1 MMFILLVLV
10 LLVVGVFSKAKT
22 WTRRFD
28 IALDIF
34 TLTLFS
40 KVYGVTISS
49 ACALAL
55 RAEPN
60 GTTILHKLGRL
71 LNKVNPGHCEA
82 ALVADAER
90 LSLALA
96 YINSVA
102 APKPA

>member
-1 MMFILLVLV
+1 MFILLVFV
-10 LLVVGVFSKAKT
+10 LLIVGVFSKAKT

-55 RAEPN
+55 RADPN

-82 ALVADAER
+82 AIVADTAR
-90 LSLALA
+90 LNAGLA
-96 YINSVA
+96 YLVHGTIV
-102 APKPA
+102 